1 MGGRLNLN
9 LVGKRAFGGD
19 SIVRSVVTFGGRD
32 NPATL
37 KEFSGNQTLPYGA
50 VPFVMSRVQ
59 TSLVARLDGSSGKVF
74 LVL

>member
-1 MGGRLNLN
+1 MSE
-9 LVGKRAFGGD
+9 RAFCGD

-37 KEFSGNQTLPYGA
+37 KEFGCDQTLTYGA

-59 TSLVARLDGSSGKVF
+59 TSFVARLDGSSGKVF